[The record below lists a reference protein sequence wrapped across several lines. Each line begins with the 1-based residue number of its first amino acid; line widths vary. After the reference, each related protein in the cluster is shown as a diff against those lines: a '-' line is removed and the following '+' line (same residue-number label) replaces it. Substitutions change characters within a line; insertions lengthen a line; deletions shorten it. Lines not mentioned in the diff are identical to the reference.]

1 MCALTDGNLSRH
13 LRVLDRAKM
22 VEIVKG
28 QERNRPQTVCR
39 ITAAGRKSYLEYL
52 TTLEQV
58 IKDAASGTRPESAP
72 GLVRGLAPSR
82 V

>member
-1 MCALTDGNLSRH
+1 
-13 LRVLDRAKM
+13 M

-28 QERNRPQTVCR
+28 QERNRPQPVCR
-39 ITAAGRKSYLEYL
+39 ITTEGRKSYLEYL

-58 IKDAASGTRPESAP
+58 IKDAASGTRSASTP
-72 GLVRGLAPSR
+72 GLVRGLAHSR